1 MRLDRFIKKKDLVD
15 LTIRLIR
22 IPTENPPGNEKKAFI
37 FLKSLLLKMG
47 FHVKTYL
54 SPKKRLNLI
63 AEKRWGKGGRRLIFN
78 GHLDVVPPGDPSQWK
93 YPPFQGKLKKG
104 RIYGRGTSDMKC
116 GIASFLHAVSLIER
130 SKIPLKEGALVIH
143 LVSDEESHGHQGMGF
158 LTQKGLIQGDVALVG
173 EPTDLDLVI
182 AQKGALWLRIY
193 TFGKSA
199 HGSRPHLGV
208 NAIEKMMRL
217 IDHLNF
223 ISIEKEHPLLG
234 KPTLNIGRIQGGTK
248 INVVP
253 DRCEIELDRRML
265 PGEKKEEIL
274 KEIKKILDS
283 VQSQDP
289 FFRYQMEEIDFAE
302 PSEIDPEEEIVK
314 IGLEAIEEVRGERP
328 KIKGFSGFTDAR
340 FYINPCHIPALI
352 FGPGEVDQ
360 SHTTDESVGV
370 DALIQAAQIYGLII
384 LKFLSS

>member
-1 MRLDRFIKKKDLVD
+1 MNLHRYIRKKQLLE
-15 LTIRLIR
+15 LTRQLIQ
-22 IPTENPPGNEKKAFI
+22 IPTENPPGNEKRIAL
-37 FLKSLLLKMG
+37 FLKPILSKMG
-47 FHVKTYL
+47 FRVKTVL
-54 SPKKRLNLI
+54 SPKGRWNII
-63 AEKRWGKGGRRLIFN
+63 AERSWGKGGRRLIFN
-78 GHLDVVPPGDPSQWK
+78 GHLDVVPAGNPSQWQ
-93 YPPFQGKLKKG
+93 YPPYQGKLKKG
-104 RIYGRGTSDMKC
+104 RIYGRGASDMKS
-116 GIASFLHAVSLIER
+116 GIASFLQAISMIDR
-130 SKIPLKEGALVIH
+130 SKIDLHHGAVELH

-158 LTQKGLIQGDVALVG
+158 LTQRGLIRGDAALVG
-173 EPTDLDLVI
+173 EPSNLDPVI
-182 AQKGALWLRIY
+182 AQKGALWLRIS
-193 TFGKSA
+193 TIGKSA

-234 KPTLNIGRIQGGTK
+234 KPTLNIGTIRGGTK

-253 DRCEIELDRRML
+253 DRCEIEVDRRML

-274 KEIKKILDS
+274 REITEILDS

-289 FFRYQMEEIDFAE
+289 FFKYRMEEIDFAE

-340 FYINPCHIPALI
+340 FYINQCHIPALI